1 MGARLNKLYTFDVE
15 LTSEPW
21 DTEVSTSDGLSKSDA
36 LSEFDR
42 QFFGGW
48 ECLLHAEHWSLEV
61 PDTDSFVGLSVGE
74 SCTVPFENS
83 GYVVKEIEETHL
95 GAWRITVVSKAWL
108 RLAIEASNLVSA
120 KSKCK
125 DLAQRVFAIGDE
137 PIETV
142 KLMTASHAIISEDN

>member
-1 MGARLNKLYTFDVE
+1 MAANLRKIYTFDVE

-21 DTEVSTSDGLSKSDA
+21 DTEVSASDGLSKSDA
-36 LSEFDR
+36 LREFDR

-61 PDTDSFVGLSVGE
+61 PDTDSFVGLGVGE
-74 SCTVPFENS
+74 SGTVPFENS
-83 GYVVKEIEETHL
+83 GYVVKEIEDTHL

-108 RLAIEASNLVSA
+108 VLSIEAPNLVSA

-125 DLAQRVFAIGDE
+125 ELAQRVFAIGDE

-142 KLMTASHAIISEDN
+142 KLLTESHAVSSKDN